1 MFSMAGQRDYYEVL
15 GVAKSASVEEIR
27 KAYKKLAIQHHPD
40 RNPGNEEAVVRF
52 KECAEA
58 YEVLSDSDKR
68 SRYDRF
74 GHAGVQGAGG
84 PQFTD
89 LGDIFSHFSDIF
101 EGFGFFGGGQRSGTG
116 PQRGSH
122 LKASVTIDLVTASR
136 GCDRELRIRRKKSC
150 AACQGSGAEAGSTPH
165 RCDYC
170 GGRGQVIQSQGF
182 FRVQTTCPACRGT
195 GSVIRSKCAS
205 CSGTGRVDEDVVLEV
220 HIPAGI
226 DDGMQLCLRG
236 EGETGANGG
245 PRGDLYVDVHVKE
258 HSLFRRDGSHL
269 ACEVPITY
277 TQAALGA
284 TIEIP
289 LLSGSH
295 QLDVPPGTQAG
306 AVFRLRGKGMPDP
319 RGGRTGDLHVEV
331 HIEVPRKLDEEHEA
345 LLRKLA
351 EYEKTNV
358 TPHHKSWL
366 EKLKEFIA
374 GDEEEEE
381 EEKA

>member
-1 MFSMAGQRDYYEVL
+1 MDSMAGQRDYYEVL

-27 KAYKKLAIQHHPD
+27 KSYKKLAIQYHPD
-40 RNPGNEEAVVRF
+40 RNPGDEEAVVRF

-58 YEVLSDSDKR
+58 YEVLSDTDKR
-68 SRYDRF
+68 SRYDRY
-74 GHAGVQGAGG
+74 GHAGVQGGGG
-84 PQFTD
+84 PQFGD
-89 LGDIFSHFSDIF
+89 IGDIFEHFSDIF
-101 EGFGFFGGGQRSGTG
+101 EGFGFFGGSQRTRSG

-122 LKASVTIDLVTASR
+122 LKASVTIDLVTASK
-136 GCDRELRIRRKKSC
+136 GCDRELRIHRKKSC
-150 AACQGSGAEAGSTPH
+150 ETCRGTGAEKGSTPH
-165 RCDYC
+165 KCDYC

-195 GSVIRSKCAS
+195 GSVVRNKCPD
-205 CSGTGRVDEDVVLEV
+205 CSGTGRQDEDVVLEV

-226 DDGMQLCLRG
+226 DNGMQLCLRG
-236 EGETGANGG
+236 EGEAGAAGG

-277 TQAALGA
+277 TQAALG
-284 TIEIP
+284 TKVDIP

-295 QLDVPPGTQAG
+295 ELEIPAGTQPG
-306 AVFRLRGKGMPDP
+306 AVFRLRGLGMPDP
-319 RGGRTGDLHVEV
+319 RGGRRGDLHVEV
-331 HIEVPRKLDEEHEA
+331 HLAVPKKLDEEHEA

-351 EYEKTNV
+351 DYEKTNV
-358 TPHHKSWL
+358 APHQKSWL

-374 GDEEEEE
+374 GNEEDEEQV
-381 EEKA
+381 